1 MLLMSGEFPI
11 VCLACLVRVQGFCQ
25 GADLDFV
32 GLEASTIKGKFLS
45 LKKKGSKITKLKLGL
60 KIN

>member
-32 GLEASTIKGKFLS
+32 GLEASTIKGNFLS
-45 LKKKGSKITKLKLGL
+45 LKKKRQQNYEL
-60 KIN
+60 KIRFKN